1 VTILQRVRR
10 QVAVL
15 GQFRK
20 AMDAQAKAEARLRQ
34 HLDAGLR
41 ALPPVPASG
50 RNLVMGLTVGCGPAE
65 LAPFVDFLRGTGS
78 TADDSVGSLK
88 LSAA

>member
-1 VTILQRVRR
+1 MTILQRIRR
-10 QVAVL
+10 LVADL

-34 HLDAGLR
+34 HLDAQFAALR

-50 RNLVMGLTVGCGPAE
+50 RNLVMGLTVGYGPAE
-65 LAPFVDFLRGTGS
+65 LAPFVDS
-78 TADDSVGSLK
+78 
-88 LSAA
+88 SAAPGSRATSRW